1 MGKEENKTVD
11 TGKMTGFKS
20 IKSAVA
26 LLELISM
33 IVIAV
38 AGEIIAL
45 TIFRADQ
52 EETMHEVMHEQAVA
66 YGKLLDLTPDADLAS
81 VFQGVAIGGIESSYF
96 MVVDSD
102 GVILYHGRDTSK
114 IGQTSQSSATQAIV
128 SQLKNGQK
136 VTSGI
141 EGYTLNGVEKLAAY
155 YVTDENN
162 IIEAVMDKKDVTA
175 EITASFIRTSILIYV
190 IVLAIVALLTYFI
203 VGVVVKPVSTIE
215 EMVQRVADFNLQRDH
230 RPSTLKLYQRRDEFG
245 MIARSVRV
253 MRHNLIEIL
262 GRLDN
267 SSDDL
272 NGKATHLKDT
282 MAHVSTN
289 TSSNSATSE
298 ELAAFMEET
307 TATTDS
313 ITNSMNNVTEKARN
327 VNQNASEGMDAAT
340 KIQQKAQDI
349 AVQAKNSGDKT
360 QEAIKEISERA
371 DTAVEE
377 SKAVNRINEL
387 TETIDS
393 IASQTNLLALN
404 ASIEAA
410 RAGEMGKGF
419 AVVAEEIGTLAN
431 QTGEAVGDISSIIGE
446 VNKAVTNM
454 ADCISEMLDLMNN
467 IVLKD
472 YHTFEDGFN
481 QYRDDAKY
489 FEDSMYDISQNV
501 SELTESIELI
511 ENSIGDINS
520 AMGDSAAGI
529 TDMAAKETD
538 IVQLASDANEIA
550 LESLEL
556 SDRLK
561 GIIKEFQLT
570 EEQ

>member
-1 MGKEENKTVD
+1 MGKEVTNEQN
-11 TGKMTGFKS
+11 TGKMSGFKS
-20 IKSAVA
+20 IKSTVA

-33 IVIAV
+33 IVIAI

-45 TIFRADQ
+45 TIFRVDQ

-66 YGKLLDLTPDADLAS
+66 YGKLLDMSPEADYEAI
-81 VFQGVAIGGIESSYF
+81 FKDVAIGGIESSYF
-96 MVVDSD
+96 MVVDTD
-102 GVILYHGRDTSK
+102 GTILYHGRDRSK
-114 IGQTSQSSATQAIV
+114 IGQQSQSTATQGII
-128 SQLKNGQK
+128 SRINNGEK
-136 VTSGI
+136 VTSGL
-141 EGYTLNGVEKLAAY
+141 EGYTLNGVDKLASY
-155 YVTDENN
+155 YVTSSNE

-175 EITASFIRTSILIYV
+175 EITASFIKTSIFIYI
-190 IVLAIVALLTYFI
+190 IVLAIVAIITYFI
-203 VGVVVKPVSTIE
+203 VGFVEKPVAVIE
-215 EMVQRVADFNLQRDH
+215 GMVQRVAEFDLTRDH
-230 RPSTLKLYQRRDEFG
+230 RPSTLRLYQRRDEFG
-245 MIARSVRV
+245 IIGRSVRV

-262 GRLDN
+262 GRLDD
-267 SSDDL
+267 SSEDL
-272 NGKATHLKDT
+272 NGKATHLKNT
-282 MAHVSTN
+282 MASVSDN

-313 ITNSMNNVTEKARN
+313 ITNSMNTVTEKARN
-327 VNQNASEGMDAAT
+327 VNQNASDGMKTASD
-340 KIQQKAQDI
+340 IQSKAQDI

-360 QEAIKEISERA
+360 QAAIKEISQRA

-387 TETIDS
+387 TETINS

-446 VNKAVTNM
+446 VNTAVSNM
-454 ADCISEMLDLMNN
+454 AECISEMLDLMNN

-472 YHTFEDGFN
+472 YITFEDGFN
-481 QYRDDAKY
+481 QYHDDAKY
-489 FEDSMYDISQNV
+489 FEESMKDISNNV

-556 SDRLK
+556 SDKLK
-561 GIIKEFQLT
+561 GIIKEFQLS
-570 EEQ
+570 E

>member
-1 MGKEENKTVD
+1 MGKDEKRVVD
-11 TGKMTGFKS
+11 TSKMTGFKS
-20 IKSAVA
+20 IKSTVA
-26 LLELISM
+26 LLVLISM
-33 IVIAV
+33 IIIAV

-45 TIFRADQ
+45 EIFVADQ
-52 EETMHEVMHEQAVA
+52 EQTMLEVMEEQATA
-66 YGKLLDLTPDADLAS
+66 YGKLLDESPEADYS
-81 VFQGVAIGGIESSYF
+81 SIFKGVKIGGIESSYLLLTDETGTVLF
-96 MVVDSD
+96 HGTDSSRVGKETLSTAVKD
-102 GVILYHGRDTSK
+102 I
-114 IGQTSQSSATQAIV
+114 SARLQRGE
-128 SQLKNGQK
+128 N
-136 VTSGI
+136 VTSGYSQ
-141 EGYTLNGVEKLAAY
+141 YTIDGVDKFAAY
-155 YVTDENN
+155 YITADKR
-162 IIEAVMDKKDVTA
+162 IMAAVMNQDEVTA
-175 EITASFIRTSILIYV
+175 EITASFVKTSAGIYV
-190 IVLAIVALLTYFI
+190 VVLIIIALLAYLV
-203 VGVVVKPVSTIE
+203 VGFVVKPVAVIE

-230 RPSTLKLYQRRDEFG
+230 RPATLKLYQRRDEFG
-245 MIARSVRV
+245 VIGRSVRV
-253 MRHNLIEIL
+253 MRHNLIDIL

-272 NGKATHLKDT
+272 NGKASHLKDT
-282 MAHVSTN
+282 MAHVSDN

-327 VNQNASEGMDAAT
+327 VNHNASDGMETAS
-340 KIQQKAQDI
+340 KIQSKAQEI
-349 AVQAKNSGDKT
+349 AIQAKNSGDKT
-360 QEAIKEISERA
+360 QEAIKEISARA
-371 DTAVEE
+371 DVAVEE

-387 TETIDS
+387 TETINS

-446 VNKAVTNM
+446 VNTAVTNM
-454 ADCISEMLDLMNN
+454 SDCISEMLDLMNN

-472 YHTFEDGFN
+472 YLTFEEGFN
-481 QYRDDAKY
+481 QYHDDAKY
-489 FEDSMYDISQNV
+489 FEESMKDISNNV

-556 SDRLK
+556 SDQLK
-561 GIIKEFQLT
+561 GIIKEFQLS
-570 EEQ
+570 E